1 MKVRSCL
8 GVKGVTREPV
18 SSEIDFALR
27 QPKPTSGRLVLAL
40 LGGEHEDMDPRRRAQ
55 CQAPAA
61 RGPRVAAAC
70 PSPCSRPPVRFPC
83 RTSSSTPKKP
93 VWIRRNWRYSP
104 PCHGPPQAVPTRVQA
119 ARPCGVTAV
128 SPPLGS
134 APRTL
139 QGGRGRP
146 RARARLT
153 SGPSPAES
161 RGSHVHG
168 AEALQRHDERRAAA
182 GIRRTLLLPVSLA
195 PGHRRCPVR
204 RTLCLHA

>member
-104 PCHGPPQAVPTRVQA
+104 PRHGPPPG
-119 ARPCGVTAV
+119 RPHACAS
-128 SPPLGS
+128 SPPLWGDGGLSTPGLCPAHAAGREGEAPS
-134 APRTL
+134 AGAADLRPLPR
-139 QGGRGRP
+139 REPWKSCAWCR
-146 RARARLT
+146 
-153 SGPSPAES
+153 S
-161 RGSHVHG
+161 
-168 AEALQRHDERRAAA
+168 AAA
-182 GIRRTLLLPVSLA
+182 T
-195 PGHRRCPVR
+195 
-204 RTLCLHA
+204 